1 MKLFSTFLLFLI
13 TASVFSQAAND
24 VEKHQFKINMLNPGV
39 EYEVRL
45 ATNQTLDFGAGLQ
58 FGARGGE
65 GYFDWV
71 FVPAF
76 NAQYRHYYNM
86 KRRIGKGKTISGNS
100 ANYIAL
106 ANTTF
111 INESIIGN
119 TVLSGGYF
127 GYVGPVYGL
136 QRTYPKG
143 FNIGFK
149 IGFGYYYDDFY
160 EGEFGPVLGFSI
172 GWVIRGNRK

>member
-1 MKLFSTFLLFLI
+1 MKPLSIFLLFLI
-13 TASVFSQAAND
+13 TASAFSQSANN
-24 VEKHQFKINMLNPGV
+24 VEKHQFKVNMLNPGV

-76 NAQYRHYYNM
+76 NAQYRYYYNF

-111 INESIIGN
+111 INELLETQHYQVAISVMWPLFMGYSARTPKDSISALRLASDTIMMIFMRVN
-119 TVLSGGYF
+119 L
-127 GYVGPVYGL
+127 GL
-136 QRTYPKG
+136 
-143 FNIGFK
+143 F
-149 IGFGYYYDDFY
+149 
-160 EGEFGPVLGFSI
+160 
-172 GWVIRGNRK
+172 